1 MQHTDPADLGETRAA
16 AHTAAGPLLRSKL
29 GPPTQ
34 RRDALPRPRL
44 ETLLAEAPRPGLTLL
59 SAPAGFGKSTLLAQ
73 WAAAAGQ
80 PIAWLSLDETDN
92 DPARFARGLAAALET
107 AGLRLPDDVH
117 ALLQARQP
125 LPPQAILAA
134 LLNTLNDRTE
144 PFALLLDD
152 YQAIDAAPVH
162 AAVTLILDHLPP
174 AMQLLMAT
182 RADPPLPLA
191 RLRAR
196 GLLQEIRARDLRFA
210 REECAAFLNELRGLD
225 LSAEQITALE
235 ARTEGWAAG
244 LHLAALSMQHHP
256 DPAAFVHDFSGS
268 HRFVL
273 DYLGEEVLGRLPPAT
288 HAFLLETAALTRLS
302 GPLCAAALGWD
313 DAGAAS
319 RSQALLEELERSN
332 LFLMPLDE
340 QRSWY
345 RYHPLFADLLR
356 ARLQQSQPDKLPV
369 LQARAA
375 AWCAREAASAKDEHL
390 AREASAYALAAR
402 DFTLAVGVIETHALA
417 WLVRGEWTAFLDWVA
432 ALPPEVLGA
441 RPRLLL
447 YRAAALMLRGQA
459 ASAADVLRQAEQ
471 LVETMEPTAERAQL
485 QGYIAAI
492 RVGTADAVGD
502 VPRTLAL
509 AREALDRLPAHDSM
523 NRTTALFA
531 LGHAHYLRGEFAAA
545 ADAWSAA
552 RRHGETTANLYAI
565 LLATAQI
572 CKIHRIEGRLNQAA
586 TEYREALE
594 HTAALGGRRF
604 LGTGLVRISL
614 GDILRE
620 RNDLDGAEREVL
632 EGLAIERPYGAGNT
646 LAFGHVALAR
656 VRQARGDLAGAGDA
670 LREAFDL
677 IGSMPIYPEI
687 AGLARAARVSG
698 WLAQGDLASA
708 AAHVQAFQMAEEA
721 LPEIVRELDELV
733 RARVLLAQGDAEAA
747 ARRCAQLARAAEPA
761 GRRGRLVEILVVQA
775 LAHHAC
781 RHASHAR
788 LALEGALALAASEG
802 YTRVFLDE
810 GEPMAGL
817 LATAAAPEH
826 AAYARQLLAAFE
838 AAGAMPGK
846 SPASIPALLAVPL
859 TLREIEVLRL
869 VAAGMTNAEIARELV
884 VAIGTVRAHTAAIFR
899 KLDVRNRTEAVARA
913 RALKLL

>member
-1 MQHTDPADLGETRAA
+1 MPRRQPGEQVKGDAA
-16 AHTAAGPLLRSKL
+16 APRFEAPLLRSKL
-29 GPPTQ
+29 TPPAP
-34 RRDALPRPRL
+34 RRDSLRRPRL
-44 ETLLAEAPRPGLTLL
+44 EALLLEAPRPGLTLL

-80 PIAWLSLDETDN
+80 PVAWLSLDEMDN
-92 DPARFARGLAAALET
+92 DPARFARELAAALET
-107 AGLRLPDDVH
+107 AGLRLAGDVH

-125 LPPQAILAA
+125 LPPQAILAE
-134 LLNTLNDRTE
+134 LLNSLNDRTE

-174 AMQLLMAT
+174 AVRLLIAT

-210 REECAAFLNELRGLD
+210 IEECAAFLNELRGLG
-225 LSAEQITALE
+225 LSTEQIAALE

-244 LHLAALSMQHHP
+244 LHLAALSMQRHP
-256 DPAAFVHDFSGS
+256 DPAEFVRDFSGS
-268 HRFVL
+268 HRYVL
-273 DYLGEEVLGRLPPAT
+273 DYLAEEVLGRLPPAT
-288 HAFLLETAALTRLS
+288 HAFLLETAPLTRLS
-302 GPLCAAALGWD
+302 GPLCAAVLGWD
-313 DAGAAS
+313 DADAAS

-356 ARLQQSQPDKLPV
+356 ARLQQSQPGRLPV

-375 AWCAREAASAKDEHL
+375 AWCAREAAAAKDEHL
-390 AREASAYALAAR
+390 AREAIAYALAAR
-402 DFTLAVGVIETHALA
+402 DFALAAGVIETHALA
-417 WLVRGEWTAFLDWVA
+417 WLMRGEWSAFLDWVA
-432 ALPPEVLGA
+432 ALPPEVVSV

-447 YRAAALMLRGQA
+447 YRAATLGLRGQA
-459 ASAADVLRQAEQ
+459 TAAAQVLRQAER
-471 LVETMEPTAERAQL
+471 LVESMEPAPERAQL

-492 RVGTADAVGD
+492 RVANADAAGD
-502 VPRTLAL
+502 VPRALAL
-509 AREALDRLPAHDSM
+509 AREALDRLPAYDFM

-531 LGHAHYLRGEFAAA
+531 LGHAHFLQGDLAAA
-545 ADAWSAA
+545 TEAWSAA
-552 RRHGETTANLYAI
+552 RHTGETTANLYAI
-565 LLATAQI
+565 LLATAQLG
-572 CKIHRIEGRLNQAA
+572 KIHRIAGRLVQTAA
-586 TEYREALE
+586 EYREALE
-594 HTAALGGRRF
+594 RGAALGGRRF
-604 LGTGLVRISL
+604 LGTGLVRICL
-614 GDILRE
+614 ADILRE
-620 RNDLDGAEREVL
+620 WNQIETAEHEVL
-632 EGLAIERPYGAGNT
+632 EGLAIEQPYGNGST
-646 LAFGHVALAR
+646 LAFGHVTLAR

-670 LREAFDL
+670 LRKALDL
-677 IGSMPIYPEI
+677 IKAAQIYPEI
-687 AGLARAARVSG
+687 AAQARAAQVAW

-708 AAHVQAFQMAEEA
+708 VAHVHALEPAEA
-721 LPEIVRELDELV
+721 TAPEIVRELDELV
-733 RARVLLAQGDAEAA
+733 HARVQLAQGEADAA

-761 GRRGRLVEILVVQA
+761 GRRGRLVEILAVQA

-788 LALEGALALAASEG
+788 LALVGALALAAPER

-810 GEPMAGL
+810 GTPMAEL
-817 LATAAAPEH
+817 LATMSAAEH
-826 AAYARQLLAAFE
+826 AAYVQELLAAFGRGP
-838 AAGAMPGK
+838 AA
-846 SPASIPALLAVPL
+846 IPAAPAAPL

-869 VAAGMTNAEIARELV
+869 VAAGMTNAEIAQELV
-884 VAIGTVRAHTAAIFR
+884 VAIGTVRAHTAGIFR